1 MTESDK
7 VVKNDVEMFDIKN
20 YAPILLLP
28 TPTND
33 PIKDAFYL
41 YRTLM
46 SFLKTIIHD
55 LKVFNPP
62 PNEYTVANPKLW
74 ASVSRVFFI

>member
-1 MTESDK
+1 
-7 VVKNDVEMFDIKN
+7 
-20 YAPILLLP
+20 
-28 TPTND
+28 
-33 PIKDAFYL
+33 
-41 YRTLM
+41 M

-74 ASVSRVFFI
+74 ASVSRVFSYEEVIVFKDLFHECIIGLKFLKIIMKNFLQKQQKTF